1 MLWNDADESDKVLHK
16 ALSLLYAHNENLLHL
31 LLHPDHPRLINSS
44 ESLKLYCKALP
55 SGEQVL
61 LRLGLD
67 IWDGSGGIH
76 FNELYETLDDKNF
89 QKMLQVLLFLRSP
102 EEAILF

>member
-1 MLWNDADESDKVLHK
+1 MSWNDADESDKILYK
-16 ALSLLYAHNENLLHL
+16 ALSSLYAHNENLLHL
-31 LLHPDHPRLINSS
+31 LLNPDCPSLMTSS
-44 ESLKLYCKALP
+44 DGLKLYCKALS

-61 LRLGLD
+61 LRIGLD

-102 EEAILF
+102 KEAILF